1 MTMDNFIRQLRTTI
15 EDGRQAVF
23 ALFFLAFA
31 FYAAMPALAQPGPS
45 KDGQC
50 AAGVAAEKGA
60 IHIKSDFMEAMDQK
74 GTVVFTG
81 HVVAVRDDLTINSD
95 RLEVFYSKN
104 NDKGKAVQGDK
115 NAGDKKA
122 IDKIVATGH
131 VRITKAGRVATA
143 EKAVYDKRAE
153 KITLTGSA
161 QVWEGPNRVKG
172 DTIILFINENRS
184 IVQGSGSKKVEAV
197 VYPSE

>member
-1 MTMDNFIRQLRTTI
+1 MTMDNFTRRLRTMFANRRL
-15 EDGRQAVF
+15 GVF
-23 ALFFLAFA
+23 VLFFLAAA
-31 FYAAMPALAQPGPS
+31 FYLVTPGLAQPYSS
-45 KDGQC
+45 KDGQG
-50 AAGVAAEKGA
+50 AAGAMDDKNA

-81 HVVAVRDDLTINSD
+81 HVAAVRGDLTIDSD

-104 NDKGKAVQGDK
+104 NDKGKTAQNDK
-115 NAGDKKA
+115 SANEKKA

-143 EKAVYDKRAE
+143 EKAVYDKKAE

-161 QVWEGPNRVKG
+161 QVWEGPSRVKG

-184 IVQGSGSKKVEAV
+184 IVQGSGAKKVEAV